1 MLFTGIPLVTQSDRG
16 TENNAV
22 MNCQT
27 VIRHRL
33 NPSLVDTLQH
43 RWCVDKSNI
52 KSKAMW
58 SQLRRQFTPGF
69 ENQLDYGLNNG
80 LYNPDDPL
88 EKYVTW
94 LLYHDIGFF
103 TI

>member
-1 MLFTGIPLVTQSDRG
+1 MLFVGIPLVTQSDRG
-16 TENNAV
+16 TENNVIA
-22 MNCQT
+22 NCQT

-33 NPSLVDTLQH
+33 DPSLVDTLQH

-52 KSKAMW
+52 KSEAMW

-88 EKYVTW
+88 EKYVTSSW
-94 LLYHDIGFF
+94 SLYIWFF
-103 TI
+103 H